1 MYLKNCIKKRLI
13 PFINSTHHSDGNYVF
28 WPDLAGL
35 HYEKTVVDYLNEEK
49 VNFVQKC
56 ENPPNIPEARP
67 IEDFWG
73 IIKGEVYKNN
83 W

>member
-1 MYLKNCIKKRLI
+1 
-13 PFINSTHHSDGNYVF
+13 VF
-28 WPDLAGL
+28 WPDLASS
-35 HYEKTVVDYLNEEK
+35 HYAKSVVNYLNEEK
-49 VNFVQKC
+49 VNFVQKF

-83 W
+83 WQAENLDQLQNRIKFCLKKLTEV